1 MSARSDTLLD
11 HIADYIRF
19 LSNAQSFW
27 FTLDTSYD
35 YGCHLASRFHLNPED
50 YEALFIVAQSGRR
63 CQHGGGI
70 GSAVAALKARWQ
82 RRQKKNSSSS
92 TEASTAETATAA
104 RWRRWQRKGSGV
116 SAMAVVTVAAAP
128 QRR

>member
-1 MSARSDTLLD
+1 LD

-35 YGCHLASRFHLNPED
+35 YGCHLASRFHLNPEE

-63 CQHGGGI
+63 WQHGGGI
-70 GSAVAALKARWQ
+70 GIAVAASAARWQ
-82 RRQKKNSSSS
+82 RRQKQNSSSS
-92 TEASTAETATAA
+92 AEVSTAETATAA
-104 RWRRWQRKGSGV
+104 RRRRWQCKGSGV
-116 SAMAVVTVAAAP
+116 STMAVVTVAAAP
-128 QRR
+128 QRQ

>member
-19 LSNAQSFW
+19 LSIAQSFW

-35 YGCHLASRFHLNPED
+35 YGCHLASRFHLNPEE
-50 YEALFIVAQSGRR
+50 YEALFIIAQSGRR
-63 CQHGGGI
+63 WQHGGGI
-70 GSAVAALKARWQ
+70 GSAVAASAARWQ
-82 RRQKKNSSSS
+82 RRQKQNSSSS
-92 TEASTAETATAA
+92 AEASTAETATAA
-104 RWRRWQRKGSGV
+104 RRRRWQREGSGI
-116 SAMAVVTVAAAP
+116 SAVAVVMAAAAP